1 MQNVEWCAVYMDGT
15 VLRQYNEGEAVKK
28 YTDIDRSK
36 LKEFRLY
43 VDGVKKIVIH
53 IDGNKRLIYRMRVAW
68 GISGGT
74 QGQQQ
79 VIYIAGWQEKR
90 EGKNTQRLC
99 FLFGDGHVEILD
111 KFDENHAWSSSIVFI
126 KEEKL
131 E

>member
-1 MQNVEWCAVYMDGT
+1 MQNVEWCAVYTDGT
-15 VLRQYNEGEAVKK
+15 SLRQYNEGEAGKK

-43 VDGVKKIVIH
+43 VDGVKKVVISL
-53 IDGNKRLIYRMRVAW
+53 DENKRLIYRKRVAMV
-68 GISGGT
+68 ISGGM

-90 EGKNTQRLC
+90 DGKNTQMLC
-99 FLFGDGHVEILD
+99 FLFDDGHIEILD

-126 KEEKL
+126 KDEMI
-131 E
+131 

>member
-15 VLRQYNEGEAVKK
+15 VLRQYNEGEAGKK

-43 VDGVKKIVIH
+43 ADGIKKVVVSLDI
-53 IDGNKRLIYRMRVAW
+53 NKRLIYRKRVAM
-68 GISGGT
+68 GILGST

-79 VIYIAGWQEKR
+79 VVYIVGWQEKR
-90 EGKNTQRLC
+90 DGKNTQMLC
-99 FLFGDGHVEILD
+99 FLFDDGHVEILD
-111 KFDENHAWSSSIVFI
+111 RFDESHAWSSQIVFI

>member
-15 VLRQYNEGEAVKK
+15 ALRQYNEGEAGKK

-43 VDGVKKIVIH
+43 VDGVKKVVIGL
-53 IDGNKRLIYRMRVAW
+53 DRNKRLIYRKRVAVA
-68 GISGGT
+68 ISGST
-74 QGQQQ
+74 QGQQHI
-79 VIYIAGWQEKR
+79 VHIAGWQEKR
-90 EGKNTQRLC
+90 EGKNIQMLC
-99 FLFGDGHVEILD
+99 FLFDDGYVEILD
-111 KFDENHAWSSSIVFI
+111 RFDESHAWSSYIVFI